1 MKKSWLSSA
10 LLFLLIGCMMPL
22 EQQRQEPRVEVVFQN
37 SEKFTDIKD
46 SVLPTE
52 KAEQETLIQ
61 LKEFIID
68 QSISYINDKHKLT
81 IVFTDIDLAGDF
93 EPWRGPEWSNVRI
106 VKSIYPP
113 RFCFTWQVMDLAGKV
128 VKKGSEDIRDLAFD
142 MRVTLD
148 RNDPLHIEKDVL
160 KDWMSV
166 NLK

>member
-1 MKKSWLSSA
+1 MLR
-10 LLFLLIGCMMPL
+10 LF
-22 EQQRQEPRVEVVFQN
+22 
-37 SEKFTDIKD
+37 
-46 SVLPTE
+46 
-52 KAEQETLIQ
+52 
-61 LKEFIID
+61 
-68 QSISYINDKHKLT
+68 SYIDDKHKLT

-160 KDWMSV
+160 KDWMSL